1 MFGKKL
7 MRIIKK
13 QMECILHGDF
23 KTPLRTLNNYA
34 PYLLSLISLPHTYC
48 QQNHAISS
56 INKNVKTLVIY
67 FIPQVKAVSGGIKSI
82 FNMHAVTNN
91 LLRSDDCEVL
101 LITLPSI
108 ITYAKN
114 NLFKNTSPIF
124 RLSQITAFTN
134 IDKLIIHI
142 PEYAVVNFASSLNK
156 KYKQYLSSIPNVQ
169 INIMNQNSLLCP
181 PPKTCNI
188 LRNIT
193 SNITQTTAFARDTT
207 QERANLYNMPVHLFG
222 AMDNP
227 SEYHLKIYSEKKNII
242 VLSPDLCPF
251 LGEKGPAMVEM
262 IRSILSEQ
270 LPDYQQVVVS
280 NMKYADYLTLIS
292 DAKYAITFGEGYD
305 SYFIQPHLSGS
316 ISFTVYNDMFFPCP
330 EWSKFPT
337 VFSSYEKMADEIVD
351 LIHHYDSHPNEYAE
365 LNKKIC
371 EEYSIGRFTPEI
383 FAENLLRYYR
393 GEYDYV
399 PQN

>member
-1 MFGKKL
+1 MSGKKL
-7 MRIIKK
+7 MIKSK
-13 QMECILHGDF
+13 KLIECLLQGDF
-23 KTPLRTLNNYA
+23 KTPLRALKYYSR
-34 PYLLSLISLPHTYC
+34 YLRQIISLPHTYC
-48 QQNHAISS
+48 QQNYAISS
-56 INKNVKTLVIY
+56 INKTAKTLIIYLIPPVKTVN
-67 FIPQVKAVSGGIKSI
+67 GGIKSI

-114 NLFKNTSPIF
+114 NLFKNTSPVF

-142 PEYAVVNFASSLNK
+142 PEYALVKFASSLNE
-156 KYKQYLSSIPNVQ
+156 KYKLYLSSIPNVQ

-181 PPKTCNI
+181 TPETCNV

-207 QERANLYNMPVHLFG
+207 QERATLYNMPVHRFG
-222 AMDNP
+222 VASDM
-227 SEYHLKIYSEKKNII
+227 SQYHVKTYAEKKNII

-251 LGEKGPAMVEM
+251 MGEKGPSMVEK
-262 IRSILSEQ
+262 IRNILSEQ
-270 LPDYQQVVVS
+270 LPEYQQVVVS

-305 SYFIQPHLSGS
+305 GYFSQPHYSGS
-316 ISFTVYNDMFFPCP
+316 ISFTVYNDMFFPHTG
-330 EWSKFPT
+330 WNKFAN
-337 VFSSYEKMADEIVD
+337 VFSSYEEMANKIVD
-351 LIHHYDSHPNEYAE
+351 VIHHYDAHRNEYAALNDSICAE
-365 LNKKIC
+365 LAV
-371 EEYSIGRFTPEI
+371 GRITSEI
-383 FAENLLRYYR
+383 FEDNLLRYYR
-393 GEYDYV
+393 GEYDYI
-399 PQN
+399 PQS